1 MCDKAPRYLTIT
13 TELIRWRKVCFFLQ
27 NILAILA
34 DSNLG
39 LFYFCNFSFLYLIGF
54 SVFLVLASFLIF
66 QRLRQNGSTEI
77 HLKLVVNFAVSCNWD
92 SPKQTENWWHPSH
105 CWLAP
110 MVSKLRLWP
119 LGSWTSTEAWL
130 AVQDLYSQ
138 PTIYTLHIRRGY
150 TVKVTLK
157 QSKQSFYRWIT
168 YTIDIKRT
176 SDILYFFVCNEN
188 LSHPPSFY
196 GRTTPTRSFL
206 FEMWRDNQS
215 NALQKTILDILQLGT
230 SADEIF
236 RARQWSRLTKTKSHY
251 RILVAKSEKS
261 QLSTWSDG
269 CAIIMISCCK
279 SDNNLNIS
287 N

>member
-13 TELIRWRKVCFFLQ
+13 TKLIRWRKVCFFLQ
-27 NILAILA
+27 NILAILT

-138 PTIYTLHIRRGY
+138 PTIYTLHIRRGFK
-150 TVKVTLK
+150 VKVRHS
-157 QSKQSFYRWIT
+157 SKVSKVSI
-168 YTIDIKRT
+168 
-176 SDILYFFVCNEN
+176 VE
-188 LSHPPSFY
+188 
-196 GRTTPTRSFL
+196 
-206 FEMWRDNQS
+206 
-215 NALQKTILDILQLGT
+215 
-230 SADEIF
+230 
-236 RARQWSRLTKTKSHY
+236 
-251 RILVAKSEKS
+251 
-261 QLSTWSDG
+261 
-269 CAIIMISCCK
+269 
-279 SDNNLNIS
+279 
-287 N
+287 